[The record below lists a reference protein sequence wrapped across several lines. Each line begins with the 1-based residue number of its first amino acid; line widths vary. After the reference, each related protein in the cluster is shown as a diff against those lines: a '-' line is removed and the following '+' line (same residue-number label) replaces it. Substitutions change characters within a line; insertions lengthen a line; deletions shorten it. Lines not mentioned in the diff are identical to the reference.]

1 MANFF
6 FGKITD
12 KIYQDQLKN
21 GYYKASSPSWFNNLK
36 VGDYVY
42 IVASSKDD
50 SKVHFWRAKKW
61 SEESGFYQMD
71 FEKIID
77 GCFSEKVKLSSL
89 IFFKLNMELIIKS
102 VRPTAND
109 KKGFFEMIPAESNI
123 GDLENILRNRAIY
136 EKESSYRKIIVYSN
150 DTILKG
156 DLQEHENDIQLYYDK
171 NGIIQ
176 LFPKPFMDEKLI
188 TDFHGNKSE
197 IQGLK
202 KEKLLNKFELNGQ
215 PKIVVDISMRDFYDI
230 FISNNNKKSTSN
242 DISNTNSN
250 HDKEE
255 PTTTRLKERVPLNQ
269 ILYGPPG
276 TGKTYSTIE
285 YALKIL
291 VDGDIPADHT
301 KQKIIFDKLKEKG
314 RIVFTTF
321 HQSMSYEDFVQ
332 GIKPKTD
339 ENGNIIYK
347 VEKGIFRQICDTA
360 NIAQNGTITV
370 EGTEYSVTNNCVLI
384 IDEIN
389 RGNVS
394 EIFGEL
400 ITLIESDK
408 RIGKSNEI
416 TVQLPTS
423 DNSDDVFGV
432 PNNVYIIGTMNTAD
446 RSVEALDTAL
456 RRRFSFVEMMP
467 KYDLPE
473 LNKEIAGMKLKT
485 ILQTINER
493 IIWLKGREQQI
504 GHSYFL
510 ECKDNHDL
518 INIFKNKIVPL
529 LQEYFYGDYHQIG
542 LVIGDSFVRKEN
554 KCEFAKGFTDNS
566 DRDDLYRLLSDG
578 DWEVLDMETAIKNL
592 INSNDSNNST
602 QSGEDTSID
611 N

>member
-12 KIYQDQLKN
+12 KIYDDQLQK
-21 GYYKASSPSWFNNLK
+21 GYYKATSTSWFNNLK

-50 SKVHFWRAKKW
+50 NNVHLWRAKKW
-61 SEESGFYQMD
+61 SEEPGFYRMD
-71 FEKIID
+71 FEKIVD
-77 GCFSEKVKLSSL
+77 GCISEKVKLSSL
-89 IFFKLNMELIIKS
+89 VFFKLNMELIIKS
-102 VRPTAND
+102 VRPTATD
-109 KKGFFEMIPAESNI
+109 KKGFFEMIPAESNF
-123 GDLENILRNRAIY
+123 GALENILTNRAIY
-136 EKESSYRKIIVYSN
+136 EKDSSYRKIIVYSN

-156 DLQEHENDIQLYYDK
+156 DLQEHEYDIQLYYDK
-171 NGIIQ
+171 GGIMQI
-176 LFPKPFMDEKLI
+176 FPKPFLDEKLI

-197 IQGLK
+197 IQGPK
-202 KEKLLNKFELNGQ
+202 KEKLLDKFELNGQ
-215 PKIVVDISMRDFYDI
+215 QKIVVDISMRDFYDI
-230 FISNNNKKSTSN
+230 FISNNNIKSTSN
-242 DISNTNSN
+242 NISNTNSN
-250 HDKEE
+250 HENGE
-255 PTTTRLKERVPLNQ
+255 SVSTSLKENVPLNQ

-291 VDGDIPADHT
+291 LAGDIPTDRT
-301 KQKIIFDKLKEKG
+301 EQKKIFDKLKKDG

-347 VEKGIFRQICDTA
+347 LEKGIFRQICDTA
-360 NIAQNGTITV
+360 NNAQNETITV
-370 EGTEYSVTNNCVLI
+370 DNTDYFITNNCVLI

-408 RIGKSNEI
+408 RIGKNNEI

-432 PNNVYIIGTMNTAD
+432 PNNVYILGTMNTAD
-446 RSVEALDTAL
+446 RSVEALDSAL

-473 LNKEIAGMKLKT
+473 LNKQIAGKKLGK
-485 ILQTINER
+485 ILQTINDR
-493 IIWLKGREQQI
+493 IVWLKGREQQI

-542 LVIGDSFVRKEN
+542 LVLGDSFVRNEK
-554 KCEFAKGFTDNS
+554 KCEFAKGFVDNS
-566 DRDDLYRLLSDG
+566 DRDDIYRLLTDEE
-578 DWEVLDMETAIKNL
+578 WKVLDMEKAITNL

-602 QSGEDTSID
+602 QSGEDASID